1 MLLINL
7 TFCREDEIKDIKVE
21 EKKTKLSQLF
31 SHREL
36 KLHELRAETYNGLVR
51 LIKPGCRTII
61 LLIDNSTAVLLA
73 QQFYQVMW
81 PYRKYDY
88 TLFIVLS
95 NKSYFFFL
103 QILIY

>member
-1 MLLINL
+1 MLLIYW

-21 EKKTKLSQLF
+21 QKKTKSSQIQK
-31 SHREL
+31 HREL

-73 QQFYQVMW
+73 QQFYNIIW
-81 PYRKYDY
+81 PYRK
-88 TLFIVLS
+88 
-95 NKSYFFFL
+95 
-103 QILIY
+103 